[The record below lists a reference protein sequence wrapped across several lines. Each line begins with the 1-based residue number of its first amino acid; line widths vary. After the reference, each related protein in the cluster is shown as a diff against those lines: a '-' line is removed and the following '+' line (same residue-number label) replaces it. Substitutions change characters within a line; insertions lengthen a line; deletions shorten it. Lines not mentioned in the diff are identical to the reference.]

1 MMGSFSKLVGLGLK
15 PGNCLAFNC
24 PDLKVGAIDVRDI
37 QGFSHINKIFHL
49 FRQGSIMERGTD
61 ITVEVDPGL
70 LKNSFGFILTS
81 ERSHVLAIFDKHFI
95 PLG

>member
-1 MMGSFSKLVGLGLK
+1 
-15 PGNCLAFNC
+15 
-24 PDLKVGAIDVRDI
+24 
-37 QGFSHINKIFHL
+37 
-49 FRQGSIMERGTD
+49 MERGTD